1 MFALIA
7 NLLFRSSLILGTGTL
22 LCRLFSGLRPKQKH
36 AILLDSFLL
45 LLLWPILA
53 AVLPEVNLP
62 GARQPAG
69 TGTVTVQQFVVG
81 QRSAAPQPNTS
92 PIAVW
97 ALAAFTALAPLLLA
111 HLRLRVSQTG
121 GSM

>member
-7 NLLFRSSLILGTGTL
+7 NLLLRSSLILGAGTL
-22 LCRLFSGLRPKQKH
+22 LCRLFPGLRPKQKH
-36 AILLDSFLL
+36 AILLTSFLL

-53 AVLPEVNLP
+53 TVLPEVNLP